1 MDSDWQLTECKE
13 QWFSRQDPYPVR
25 PKMIDIP
32 QNLLRHSL
40 TLSVLWPH
48 NFHQLKMMRL
58 WNQIYNDERPSNTLI
73 SQSELFLECTIE
85 ALEVNNTA
93 HS

>member
-1 MDSDWQLTECKE
+1 MDSDWLLTECNE
-13 QWFSRQDPYPVR
+13 QWFSRQDPVR
-25 PKMIDIP
+25 PKMTDIP
-32 QNLLRHSL
+32 LNLLRHSL

-58 WNQIYNDERPSNTLI
+58 WNQTYHDERLSNTLV

-85 ALEVNNTA
+85 AFEVNNTA
-93 HS
+93 H